1 MNDWSEGAKL
11 AVGLIVICV
20 IVGAVFLVLSTTRNQ
35 MNTGMST
42 LQNSLGAMTQSQFDD
57 YDQKFV
63 SGLQAKSSVK
73 IFEGSPISI
82 LIRNKAQ
89 GNTAKSII
97 GFNYGALLN
106 DSPATV
112 ASGGVKYMNT
122 WAPSQVT
129 ADAKGVVKPPASASG
144 KTGTFDPV
152 NATDVYVL
160 THLTAGKAVTGYN
173 TELPKATETDS
184 FYTLNQ
190 FVDGNGKLVYNMNY
204 KPMDASATDGY
215 VGNNF
220 KYLSELIRDTT
231 GSIVGIVFTQQ

>member
-35 MNTGMST
+35 MNSGMST
-42 LQNSLGAMTQSQFDD
+42 LQNSLGAMSQSQFDD

-89 GNTAKSII
+89 GGTSGDIV

-106 DSPATV
+106 DSQAAVDGSGNLKYAANTSPTNLKGNAGATH
-112 ASGGVKYMNT
+112 T
-122 WAPSQVT
+122 P
-129 ADAKGVVKPPASASG
+129 
-144 KTGTFDPV
+144 PV
-152 NATDVYVL
+152 NATDVFIIQSLCY
-160 THLTAGKAVTGYN
+160 TNTANPTPIKSGFT
-173 TELPKATETDS
+173 TPLPRVVESDS
-184 FYTLNQ
+184 FYTINQ
-190 FVDGNGKLVYNMNY
+190 FVDANGKLVYNMNY

-215 VGNNF
+215 IGNNF
-220 KYLSELIRDTT
+220 KYLSELIKDTT
-231 GSIVGIVFTQQ
+231 GSIVGVVFTQQ